1 MRKPNVKMMLAVASA
16 AALVAACGGN
26 NDDPVVVIPVDP
38 STQTGQSVQKTLDYI
53 TGLIA
58 GNSENSDEVN
68 VNAITLAVD
77 ETAEP
82 SAI

>member
-1 MRKPNVKMMLAVASA
+1 MRKPNVKMMLAAASA
-16 AALVAACGGN
+16 AVLVAACGS
-26 NDDPVVVIPVDP
+26 NDDPVVAPVDP

-58 GNSENSDEVN
+58 GNSENSDQVD

-77 ETAEP
+77 DAAEP

>member
-1 MRKPNVKMMLAVASA
+1 MRKPNVKMMLAAASA
-16 AALVAACGGN
+16 AALVAACGS
-26 NDDPVVVIPVDP
+26 NDDPVVAPVDP

-58 GNSENSDEVN
+58 GNSENSDEVD

-77 ETAEP
+77 DAAEP

>member
-1 MRKPNVKMMLAVASA
+1 MKKPNVKMMLAVAGVV
-16 AALVAACGGN
+16 ALVAACGGG
-26 NDDPVVVIPVDP
+26 NDDPVAVVDP
-38 STQTGQSVQKTLDYI
+38 ATQTGQSVQKTLDYI

-58 GNSENSDEVN
+58 NNGETSDAVD

-77 ETAEP
+77 DTAEP